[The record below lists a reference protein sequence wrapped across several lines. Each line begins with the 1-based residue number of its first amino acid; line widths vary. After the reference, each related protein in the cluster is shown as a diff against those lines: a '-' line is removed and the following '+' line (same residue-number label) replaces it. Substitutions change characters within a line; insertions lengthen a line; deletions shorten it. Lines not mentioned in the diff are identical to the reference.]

1 MKTGL
6 NLLLAN
12 TLAIIC
18 LVMVYLLVERG
29 HTGFA
34 VACMILAYFSA
45 CSPGDNDKEENKEVR
60 DKVRDG
66 SDKPG
71 RSVFAGMEKESL

>member
-29 HTGFA
+29 HTGFS
-34 VACMILAYFSA
+34 VACMILAYFTA
-45 CSPGDNDKEENKEVR
+45 YYPDYDKGEKNA
-60 DKVRDG
+60 D
-66 SDKPG
+66 S
-71 RSVFAGMEKESL
+71 EKEAVISKE